1 MDLYCFVEFY
11 DYGLVVVVFV
21 VMNKRMCLGR
31 VSCIFVCL
39 YCVLYRSWFFM
50 KKFEVWEELI
60 KVVKG
65 KLE

>member
-39 YCVLYRSWFFM
+39 CYVLYRLWFFM

-65 KLE
+65 KL